1 METPEIP
8 SNFRSVV
15 VDFATDLSTTFPEFS
30 FLWAKW
36 IDPQLPE
43 PQLKYLFEYCLSIF
57 PERFFD
63 FLYQNEEIFYKDSTV
78 NTFFLPD
85 VDFKLLY
92 NCDNVSEH
100 TKKSLWKYL
109 QLLLFTIVGSTKDKA
124 NFGETVNLFDGV
136 EEETLQEKMKETM
149 ESIGDFFKNITKND
163 SKKEENGQPEASSEH
178 DSDSSAFPDIRN
190 MFGGAGLGQE
200 GGSNGLPNME
210 NINEHLKK
218 LFQGK
223 IGSLAKEMAEEI
235 SGEFVDLLGGD
246 TGELRDTKDV
256 IKKLMQNPKKI
267 MELMKTVGAKLD
279 TKMKTGEIS
288 REEIMKEAS
297 ELFGSMKEMGDNKQ
311 FMEMFKNLSKM
322 GGMPGMP
329 PGMNSKNAKV
339 DVNAMN
345 RMSKQQATRER
356 LRKKVE
362 EKREQ
367 LARETALKNTL
378 KPSATP
384 SVPFSLNP
392 SHTPNTKVFRL
403 EGEES
408 QEKSYIHPDIL
419 KEMENMEN
427 SKPGAV
433 EDKKKPKKKNKS
445 KK

>member
-36 IDPQLPE
+36 IDPNLPE
-43 PQLKYLFEYCLSIF
+43 VQIKYLFDYCLSIF

-63 FLYQNEEIFYKDSTV
+63 FLYQNEEIFAQDSTV

-92 NCDNVSEH
+92 NCENVSEH

-136 EEETLQEKMKETM
+136 DEETLQEKMKETM
-149 ESIGDFFKNITKND
+149 ESIGDFFKNITTNEDKSAKNED
-163 SKKEENGQPEASSEH
+163 DTETSTEKSE
-178 DSDSSAFPDIRN
+178 FPDIRN
-190 MFGGAGLGQE
+190 MFRGAGLREDGTS
-200 GGSNGLPNME
+200 GFPNME

-267 MELMKTVGAKLD
+267 MDLMKTVGAKLD
-279 TKMKTGEIS
+279 NKMKSGEIS

-329 PGMNSKNAKV
+329 PGMNAKNAKV

-345 RMSKQQATRER
+345 RMTKQQATRER

-367 LARETALKNTL
+367 LARETVLKNTMQSTTAA
-378 KPSATP
+378 PT
-384 SVPFSLNP
+384 VPFSLNATN
-392 SHTPNTKVFRL
+392 TPNTKVFRL
-403 EGEES
+403 DGEEA

-419 KEMENMEN
+419 KEMEDIEKVK
-427 SKPGAV
+427 SAPV
-433 EDKKKPKKKNKS
+433 EQNKKAKKKNKG